1 MFEEIYK
8 INNHKVYLLGT
19 KNNSYQIML
28 KDELNITAIYY
39 VSKDGCVFGFFP
51 IDYTYGNMAYYDEIV
66 QAAIKVL
73 LGKEE

>member
-8 INNHKVYLLGT
+8 KNNHKVYLLGT
-19 KNNSYQIML
+19 KKSSYQIML

-39 VSKDGCVFGFFP
+39 VSKDGCVFSFFP
-51 IDYTYGNMAYYDEIV
+51 IDYTYGNTAYYDEIV